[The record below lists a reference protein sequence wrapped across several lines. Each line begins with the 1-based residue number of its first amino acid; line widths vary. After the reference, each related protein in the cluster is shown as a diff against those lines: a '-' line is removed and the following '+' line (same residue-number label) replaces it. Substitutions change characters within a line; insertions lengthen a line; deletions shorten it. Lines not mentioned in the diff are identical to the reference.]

1 MKPSNTARTVEAIA
15 YPIVGIVAVLGLWQA
30 YVTVFAVNPIVLPG
44 PIAIAEA
51 SVRHFDTLLE
61 QTWPTLAESIYGFAL
76 AVLIGVPLAV
86 CVANSR
92 ILNLTFYPIL
102 IATQSIPK
110 VAVAPIILVWFGTGM
125 ESKLVIAFLVA
136 FFPIVVDT
144 ATGLRATPPGLLEL
158 ARSVSAS
165 PSQTFWKVQFP
176 AAMPFI
182 ISGAKVAVTLAV
194 IGAVIGEFVG
204 SESGL
209 GYLILVSS
217 SQSRTPVAFAALV
230 VLTLMSIVLYYAV
243 EFVERLMVPWATKT

>member
-1 MKPSNTARTVEAIA
+1 MKPRSTARTIEAIA
-15 YPIVGIVAVLGLWQA
+15 YPIVGIVVVLGLWQA
-30 YVTVFAVNPIVLPG
+30 YVTLFSVNAIVLPG
-44 PIAIAEA
+44 PWAIAKA
-51 SVRHFDTLLE
+51 SVRHFDTLLG

-204 SESGL
+204 SNEGL
-209 GYLILVSS
+209 GNLLLSAN
-217 SQSRTPVAFAALV
+217 SQLDGPLAWAALV
-230 VLTLMSIVLYYAV
+230 WLSILGIALFFLVVVAERVLM
-243 EFVERLMVPWATKT
+243 PWGHH

>member
-1 MKPSNTARTVEAIA
+1 MKPRSTARTIEAVA

-44 PIAIAEA
+44 PIAIADA

-102 IATQSIPK
+102 IATQSVPK
-110 VAVAPIILVWFGTGM
+110 VAVAPIILVWFGVGM

-204 SESGL
+204 SNEGL
-209 GYLILVSS
+209 GNLLLAAN
-217 SQSRTPVAFAALV
+217 SQLDGPLAWAALV
-230 VLTLMSIVLYYAV
+230 WLSILGIGLFFLVVVA
-243 EFVERLMVPWATKT
+243 ERLLMPWGHH